1 MTHRDDFWSCKSL
14 RDCNEWMAHE
24 AIREAERL
32 RDAIAQHKIRPQTVA
47 HAQMRIREHLAYA
60 REIMDLDAGGTQ

>member
-1 MTHRDDFWSCKSL
+1 MTDRDDFWACRSIA
-14 RDCNEWMAHE
+14 DCNEWMAHE

-32 RDAIAQHKIRPQTVA
+32 RDAIALGGIQPQTIA

-60 REIMDLDAGGTQ
+60 REIIQVETGGKQ